1 MEDIV
6 AVEVRFASGNSHYC
20 LTWGRI
26 QSNIDPHPLAE
37 LVLRHAS
44 PSQLD
49 GSPPVSAR
57 VLWSL
62 HPAMTAPYFFEYFFE
77 MSQKTIPR
85 RSGYKKWRR
94 NIAEQMDQ
102 GKEMWWLGEWVIS
115 EQPDEP
121 DATTEAIPETQTD

>member
-6 AVEVRFASGNSHYC
+6 AVEVRFATGNNIYC

-26 QSNIDPHPLAE
+26 QSNIDPHPLAD
-37 LVLRHAS
+37 LILRHAR

-49 GSPPVSAR
+49 DAAPIRAR

-62 HPAMTAPYFFEYFFE
+62 HPAMSAPYFFEYFFQ
-77 MSQKTIPR
+77 MSQKPIPYGP
-85 RSGYKKWRR
+85 GYKKWRR
-94 NIAEQMDQ
+94 KIAEKMDR
-102 GKEMWWLGEWVIS
+102 GKEMWWLGEWVIP

-121 DATTEAIPETQTD
+121 DAIIKSIPGTQTG